1 MKSEAKRVAILSGKP
16 VKESVWSLY
25 GRLRYELA
33 PVGVTTMGPCAKGC
47 GEYARGSGTC
57 LNCLVA
63 ELQAAAVP
71 GVDWPAFVATMQVS
85 KAAIIDVETAVEM
98 ADR

>member
-16 VKESVWSLY
+16 MTESVWSLY

-33 PVGVTTMGPCAKGC
+33 PVGVTTMGSCAKGC

-57 LNCLVA
+57 RNCLVA
-63 ELQAAAVP
+63 ELQAAAP
-71 GVDWPAFVATMQVS
+71 GFDWSAFVETMQAS
-85 KAAIIDVETAVEM
+85 KVAIIDAETAIDKAE
-98 ADR
+98 RK